1 MSDFQQN
8 QPSAGVSLRTVCL
21 VSYGLFALGFL
32 TSGILA
38 LATLAAVII
47 VYLKRPDAAGTVY
60 ASHLDWLMNT
70 FLWSLLWLG
79 LSFLGTFI
87 LIGWLGLVVT
97 VIWVLYRLIR
107 GFLALLDGRPIM
119 ASSF

>member
-1 MSDFQQN
+1 MNEPQQN
-8 QPSAGVSLRTVCL
+8 QPAAGVSLRTVCL
-21 VSYGLFALGFL
+21 VAYGLFALGFL

-38 LATLAAVII
+38 FATLAAVII
-47 VYLKRPDAAGTVY
+47 VYLKRPDAAGTYY

-79 LSFLGTFI
+79 VSFLATFI
-87 LIGWLGLVVT
+87 LIGWLGLFAT

-107 GFLALLDGRPIM
+107 GLLALLDGRPVS
-119 ASSF
+119 A